1 MAGVIVFLLA
11 IIVVAQFSKMAGR
24 KKALKHKAEENMVNL
39 AFSEDEERRLA
50 WIDYYVTNGQLD
62 EARALGWSE
71 PVVADVPQWK
81 QFEIQQK
88 QEQDAAIP
96 QMINLDDLGL

>member
-1 MAGVIVFLLA
+1 MVENWQIILA
-11 IIVVAQFSKMAGR
+11 IIIVAQFAKAAG
-24 KKALKHKAEENMVNL
+24 KKRALRGKVEENMVNL

-50 WIDYYVTNGQLD
+50 WIDYYVANGQLD

-71 PVVADVPQWK
+71 PVATSIPQWK

-88 QEQDAAIP
+88 QEEDAAIP
-96 QMINLDDLGL
+96 KMINLDDLGL

>member
-1 MAGVIVFLLA
+1 
-11 IIVVAQFSKMAGR
+11 
-24 KKALKHKAEENMVNL
+24 MVNL

-62 EARALGWSE
+62 EARALGWTE
-71 PVVADVPQWK
+71 PVAADVPQWK

-88 QEQDAAIP
+88 QEEEAAIP
-96 QMINLDDLGL
+96 KMVNLDDLGL